1 MSTNKDR
8 GYAWWI
14 LFMSFLSHVCNRG
27 FSFGILGNMTIAHQK
42 FFNIGLQ
49 ESGIIGSLHVA
60 SIFIFGKFLN
70 SVFLKSWSILIAAP
84 LASIMVK
91 KLGCRTVE
99 IFGGCCLI
107 LGFGLSS
114 LSTQS
119 WHAFMLFSL
128 LAGIGVSSTYMASST
143 ILTAYFQRFS
153 YFAFSLAILGT
164 FIGSTVWPIGSQYL
178 LDTYGYSKAMGF
190 IAISHLIHFIAG
202 ASFIPPN
209 NTQQSSEGTKLLN
222 LDNVQDY
229 YAILICCL
237 DKRISELS
245 ASERKPTNEMQATP
259 TDEIPR
265 EPSTNELQEKAETST
280 VKEVTGGSSSQT
292 SISRS
297 VEQDSAIE
305 KCDVTFT
312 NSAFINSSEDKLS
325 EGGEKL
331 TTDGEPIS
339 SDSSE
344 NCAEEDPSLKKDLLS
359 LIKSSH
365 VWMLMV
371 NAFFW
376 SATRTTFHV
385 LINNYIA
392 HRLGISEREA
402 ALSITIFGGAKLAG
416 SVIAVLIS
424 PLKFDRPMLRFITIM
439 VYSICTI
446 IISFSTSKEMY
457 YILLSIWGVNFALSL
472 GNLLAVLLDVI
483 GARLLPLLLGIELL
497 ASGLGSLLGTAFYTF
512 IGENTEELYSLI
524 SAGCG
529 GIIGSIILLPLV
541 ISRQRQKH
549 VASKQP

>member
-1 MSTNKDR
+1 MNCCPRISTNKDR

-60 SIFIFGKFLN
+60 SIFLF
-70 SVFLKSWSILIAAP
+70 AP

-99 IFGGCCLI
+99 ILGGCCLI

-153 YFAFSLAILGT
+153 YFAFSLVILGS

-178 LDTYGYSKAMGF
+178 LDTFGYTKAMGF
-190 IAISHLIHFIAG
+190 IAISHLIHFISG

-209 NTQQSSEGTKLLN
+209 NTQQSSEDEK
-222 LDNVQDY
+222 
-229 YAILICCL
+229 
-237 DKRISELS
+237 
-245 ASERKPTNEMQATP
+245 KPPNEMQATP
-259 TDEIPR
+259 TNKIPR
-265 EPSTNELQEKAETST
+265 ESTNELPEKAETT
-280 VKEVTGGSSSQT
+280 IVKEVTGGSSSQT
-292 SISRS
+292 SISTCA
-297 VEQDSAIE
+297 EQESAIE

-312 NSAFINSSEDKLS
+312 NSAFINSNDDKLS
-325 EGGEKL
+325 EAEGCEKL
-331 TTDGEPIS
+331 ATNGEPIS

-344 NCAEEDPSLKKDLLS
+344 NCAEENPSLKKDLLS
-359 LIKSSH
+359 LIKSPQ
-365 VWMLMV
+365 VWVLMV

-376 SATRTTFHV
+376 NATNTTFHV
-385 LINNYIA
+385 LINNYIV
-392 HRLGISEREA
+392 HRLSLIEREA
-402 ALSITIFGGAKLAG
+402 ALSITILGGAKLAG

-446 IISFSTSKEMY
+446 IIAFSTSKEMY

-483 GARLLPLLLGIELL
+483 GTRLLPLLFGIELL

-529 GIIGSIILLPLV
+529 SIIGSIILLPLI
-541 ISRQRQKH
+541 ISRQRQEH
-549 VASKQP
+549 LVNKQP